1 MHRHEH
7 FDLWLDDD
15 ETLAALLGKPVVER
29 TTLHGWPLSCVQL
42 VRLADG
48 SRHVYKTHAEP
59 TVEPDFYLR
68 ARAPLLVPARLIPH
82 EGRLPALLLE
92 HLDAPTLADLGLDE
106 PAAVRAVEA
115 VLAAIG
121 RIEGELPAVADIS
134 TEASW
139 LAFAAEVLEDARLL
153 RGAGRLPG
161 VGQAEEDAIR
171 RAAESRAVLDAV
183 VAEPGYVNTDLK
195 AAHVFGLPDGHRVVD
210 WQRPIRGPVAL
221 DRATLL
227 RELGVDPR
235 RHVSEGVLRLMDL
248 HRLAWWASA
257 RRRPGSPRPHDAEI
271 ARLAGRL
278 A

>member
-1 MHRHEH
+1 VHRHEH

-153 RGAGRLPG
+153 RGAGKLP
-161 VGQAEEDAIR
+161 
-171 RAAESRAVLDAV
+171 
-183 VAEPGYVNTDLK
+183 
-195 AAHVFGLPDGHRVVD
+195 
-210 WQRPIRGPVAL
+210 
-221 DRATLL
+221 
-227 RELGVDPR
+227 GVDPR